1 MTLPFTQSTRAL
13 QADREWPTLW
23 VTASV
28 LVLLVCWLV
37 WFLWAP
43 VSLYETGS
51 LAAVTR
57 RGLLIAYFPTTVL
70 GRLQPGQSAVLR
82 VENAESAALSPTQPA
97 LAAVVLSVDAGNT
110 GDELAVTLVTVSAQW
125 PASTLSSGYPIS
137 GSVTVAVEEISP
149 AQLLWRSTGQGVDSS
164 TVLLGPPAP

>member
-1 MTLPFTQSTRAL
+1 MTLPFNQATRAL

-23 VTASV
+23 ITASV

-57 RGLLIAYFPTTVL
+57 RGLVIAYFPTTLL
-70 GRLQPGQSAVLR
+70 GRVQPGQSALLR
-82 VENAESAALSPTQPA
+82 VEETEAAASLPTQPA
-97 LAAVVLSVDAGNT
+97 LAAVVLSVDT
-110 GDELAVTLVTVSAQW
+110 GSTADELAVTLATLSAQW

-137 GSVTVAVEEISP
+137 GSVTVAVEEVSP

-164 TVLLGPPAP
+164 AVLLGSTAP